1 MAALPKLQMLGL
13 LVLVHLC
20 TAAMSTSQAVCTP
33 AAALDHDGCAGSGLL
48 QQDMLRIGP
57 SGFIRSPAVA
67 VEESDSPS
75 LLDNVRS
82 TRRDQINNPHGSAPA
97 AHEAP
102 ESHGASA
109 EPAAVAEPSEAKG
122 PEAIET
128 EPAAAVIEPATSVR
142 AASEATAVSENAKPI
157 VRIVPPTAYTPGTA
171 YDPLQPASYG
181 SWAGLRLELYLVP
194 TLSAIH
200 SSAYGPL
207 PDFFEAARQS
217 LSAAAA
223 IPAGRVKLLS
233 VRGEYVQF
241 DMLQLRDSQIVEK
254 GLEQEG
260 SSKKMQSMLQAAR
273 HVTQPV
279 LDLWDDHSV
288 LDAELQIVSTGDH
301 GPEHGAAHGPSP
313 AAGPAAEPAGHGSP
327 EIEQADEPA
336 EQAPA
341 DAASMEEAV
350 GPEVKQVPVST
361 WRAAI
366 PPGFATIVD
375 LEILPGWA
383 SNDPTP
389 WSVFQLLQGEVAS
402 PYGDLGRGP
411 LGALLRGAQL
421 TAAGGSGLAPP
432 RMQGAAAAQ
441 GISEI
446 IAVAYLFLT
455 AMHLV

>member
-1 MAALPKLQMLGL
+1 MAALAKLQRWAL
-13 LVLVHLC
+13 LVFVRLC
-20 TAAMSTSQAVCTP
+20 TAAMSTSPAVCTT
-33 AAALDHDGCAGSGLL
+33 AAAFDHHGCAGSGLL
-48 QQDMLRIGP
+48 QQDVLRIGP

-67 VEESDSPS
+67 LEDSDSPS
-75 LLDNVRS
+75 LLVDVKT
-82 TRRDQINNPHGSAPA
+82 TRRDEINNPHASAPA
-97 AHEAP
+97 AHGAP

-109 EPAAVAEPSEAKG
+109 EPAAVAEPLEAEG
-122 PEAIET
+122 PEVIEA
-128 EPAAAVIEPATSVR
+128 EPAAAVIKPAMGGG

-207 PDFFEAARQS
+207 PDFFEAARQT

-260 SSKKMQSMLQAAR
+260 SAKKTQSMLQAAR

-279 LDLWDDHSV
+279 LDLWDDHRAP
-288 LDAELQIVSTGDH
+288 DAELQIVSTGDH

-313 AAGPAAEPAGHGSP
+313 AAEPAAEPAGHGSP
-327 EIEQADEPA
+327 ELEKAESAEPV
-336 EQAPA
+336 PA
-341 DAASMEEAV
+341 DAASTEAAAV
-350 GPEVKQVPVST
+350 PEVKQVPVST

-383 SNDPTP
+383 SSDPTP
-389 WSVFQLLQGEVAS
+389 WSVFQLLQGEVAN

-421 TAAGGSGLAPP
+421 TAAGGSGAAPP

-441 GISEI
+441 GISDV
-446 IAVAYLFLT
+446 IAVACLIVT
-455 AMHLV
+455 TMHLV